1 MKARL
6 MQTMPGARGQKNPA
20 RTVNATI
27 QITQFATP
35 LLFSW
40 RRAIASF
47 QVTRSEP
54 LSRVFRREGNRMR
67 VHIASGMP

>member
-1 MKARL
+1 
-6 MQTMPGARGQKNPA
+6 MPGARGQKNPA
-20 RTVNATI
+20 RTVNAMI

-40 RRAIASF
+40 RRAIAPL
-47 QVTRSEP
+47 QVTRSEA
-54 LSRVFRREGNRMR
+54 LNRIFRRDGNCMR